1 MSRYPLCEEAPLAV
15 ARKKIGFIGSGAIA
29 CYIGAFLAKDG
40 HDVTLIDGWPE
51 QIDKIK
57 ADGISATGPH
67 EPFNQKVRALHINE
81 AQSLSPGDEFDI
93 GFVAMKAYDTRWA
106 GAFIDRFVGPEG
118 YIVASQ
124 NCWTDGVLAEAV
136 GEGRAVGMIMSGI
149 TVAVWEPG
157 KVERGAD
164 KTGRELGH
172 DVFRAGEHDGTITP
186 RTEELAEI
194 MSIVDGSFAT
204 DNLFGERWTKL
215 CQNASGNPVQAM
227 TLQGGIDVVSTARGR
242 QITIM
247 LLNECA
253 KVGLAAGFKLAN
265 IRGVSAEKWASA
277 DQGDVYEELD
287 NMLVPSGSGGIN
299 WKSSMAQDI
308 TKGRRSETE
317 FMNGFVAETGK
328 KAGVPTPVTDAVI
341 EVMAAIDAK
350 QLDASPDNIELTLR
364 KAGL

>member
-1 MSRYPLCEEAPLAV
+1 MPV

-67 EPFNQKVRALHINE
+67 EPFTQEVRALHIHE
-81 AQSLSPGDEFDI
+81 AQSLIPGAEFDI

-106 GAFIDRFVGPEG
+106 GAFIDRLVKPEG

-124 NCWTDGVLAEAV
+124 NCWTDGALAETV
-136 GEGRAVGMIMSGI
+136 GAHRALGMIMSGI
-149 TVAVWEPG
+149 SVAVWEPG
-157 KVERGAD
+157 IVIRGAE

-172 DVFRAGEHDGTITP
+172 DVFRAGEHDGSITP

-194 MSIVDGSFAT
+194 MSVVDGSFAT

-227 TLQGGIDVVSTARGR
+227 TAQGGIEVVSTARGR

-253 KVGLAAGFKLAN
+253 RVGLAAGFNLAN
-265 IRGVSAEKWASA
+265 IRGVSADTWAGA

-287 NMLVPSGSGGIN
+287 NMLIPGGADGVN

-308 TKGRRSETE
+308 AKGRRSETD
-317 FMNGFVAETGK
+317 FMNGFVAETGR
-328 KAGVPTPVTDAVI
+328 KAGVSTPVTDAVI

-350 QLDASPDNIELTLR
+350 KLDPSPDNIELTLR